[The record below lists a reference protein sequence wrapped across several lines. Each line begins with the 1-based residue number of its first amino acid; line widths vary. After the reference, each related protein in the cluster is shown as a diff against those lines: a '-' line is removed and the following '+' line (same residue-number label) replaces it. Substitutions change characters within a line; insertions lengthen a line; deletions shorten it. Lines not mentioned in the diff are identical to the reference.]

1 MGCWGRMVAD
11 GILLSCPSWAGMSQC
26 LWVWLW
32 HLHHAPWSYMP
43 ALTTAL
49 CWLQGERADS
59 STAPQAPSTGHAPA
73 WVWAGVVGT
82 GSCTAPR
89 VHSIMFPFAVSDL
102 DAALKTHSVRHLTNV
117 LLQLNKG
124 RLSSVL
130 PVKWERTKINENN
143 SNTSVVVAFC

>member
-59 STAPQAPSTGHAPA
+59 STATPGTQHRARTSLGVGRGGGDRVVHSPTSALHHVPFRCFRSGRSLKNSQCQAPNQRAAPA
-73 WVWAGVVGT
+73 KQGQAEL
-82 GSCTAPR
+82 S
-89 VHSIMFPFAVSDL
+89 FASKMGKD
-102 DAALKTHSVRHLTNV
+102 K
-117 LLQLNKG
+117 NK
-124 RLSSVL
+124 
-130 PVKWERTKINENN
+130 
-143 SNTSVVVAFC
+143 